1 MPKLAI
7 NGAPPV
13 RTAPFP
19 EYPVFGEEEVEAAV
33 RVVRSSKLCAQVGDE
48 VATFERE
55 YAAYHNVPHAVACT
69 NGTTALHLAIAS
81 VGGGVGHEVIV
92 PPYTFFVTATSVLM
106 HNAIPVFADV
116 EPDTLGLDVDS
127 VAARITPRTKAI
139 IVVHVNGFPAAHTDQ
154 LMELAEQNGL
164 ALIED
169 CSHAHGAEL
178 GGRKTGT
185 IGHAGTFSFQHK
197 KNLTLGEG
205 GMVTTSD
212 PDIAGRAAAMRSFG
226 RPELGFNYRMPEIH
240 AAIGRVRLKHLDELN
255 ALRVANGEQ
264 LDRGLDGLRGI
275 GIRKAAPET
284 KRVCYTYVLKY
295 SEEELGL
302 SRERFLEAINAEGIA
317 ATAGYG
323 VVYRH
328 ATFQAADAYGHGCP
342 WSCRH
347 YKAAEQ
353 PSYSDGLCPVAEEHS
368 DRRNIEIKIQPPAG
382 EREADDIVTAFRK
395 AVENV
400 DELGEA

>member
-1 MPKLAI
+1 MSNLAI
-7 NGAPPV
+7 NGGTPV
-13 RTAPFP
+13 RTEPFP
-19 EYPVFGEEEVEAAV
+19 EYPVFGDEEVEAAV

-48 VATFERE
+48 VATFEKE
-55 YAAYHNVPHAVACT
+55 YAGYHDVPHAVACT

-81 VGGGVGHEVIV
+81 VGVGAGDEVIV

-106 HNAIPVFADV
+106 HNAIPIFADV

-127 VAARITPRTKAI
+127 VASRITPHTKAI
-139 IVVHVNGFPAAHTDQ
+139 IVVHVNGFPAAHTGR

-178 GGRKTGT
+178 GGRKAGT
-185 IGHAGTFSFQHK
+185 VGHAGTFSFQHK

-212 PDIAGRAAAMRSFG
+212 PEIAQKAEGMRSFG

-240 AAIGRVRLKHLDELN
+240 AAIGRVRLKHLDEFN

-264 LDRGLDGLRGI
+264 LDHGLEGLRGI
-275 GIRKAAPET
+275 EIRKAAPDT

-295 SEEELGL
+295 SEQDLGVR
-302 SRERFLEAINAEGIA
+302 RERFLEAINAEGIA

-328 ATFQAADAYGHGCP
+328 ATFQTADAYGHGCP
-342 WSCRH
+342 WTCPH
-347 YKAAEQ
+347 YKAPER
-353 PSYSDGLCPVAEEHS
+353 PSYRDGLCPVAEEHS

-382 EREADDIVTAFRK
+382 EQEMADTVDAFK
-395 AVENV
+395 KVIESI
-400 DELGEA
+400 DELKED